1 MEVKPMIEEQQ
12 TTETQTESQAYEA
25 TREPNQLARELGK
38 LGASKGGKARANV
51 LSPEERTDIAR
62 KAVRTRWAKVGKLRR
77 HEETE
82 SEDSTDVVIEA
93 DPASLPHSMFR
104 GKITI
109 GDVEFECHVLNNF
122 KRVLAQRE
130 VVRILTAGRDG
141 GNLIRYLKDNPL
153 IDIDLILGQTVEFKI
168 PGFVGVGYE
177 GTLLI
182 DICER
187 YLEAREQGVLRKKN
201 QLLLAAQAEI
211 VIRACAKVGIIA
223 LIDEATGYQ
232 KARARNALQI
242 KFQAFIADDLQEWAR
257 MFPEEFW
264 LELARLEG
272 IHYSP
277 RSRPLR
283 WGKYVMM
290 FVYDAID
297 SDVGKELRKKNPN
310 PHFLKNHHQWLKKFG
325 KDKVRDQILQVVTI
339 MKLCNTLAEFKEKF
353 ARVFK
358 KSPLQMSFDDYWTT
372 LDA

>member
-1 MEVKPMIEEQQ
+1 MSRQVAAEAESREE
-12 TTETQTESQAYEA
+12 SK
-25 TREPNQLARELGK
+25 EPNQLARELGK
-38 LGASKGGKARANV
+38 LGASKGGMARANV
-51 LSPEERTDIAR
+51 LTPAERKEIAR

-77 HEETE
+77 IEEAEGDE
-82 SEDSTDVVIEA
+82 SPDVVVQA
-93 DPASLPHSMFR
+93 DPTQLPHSLFR
-104 GKITI
+104 GKLTV
-109 GDVEFECHVLNNF
+109 GDVEFECHVLSNF

-141 GNLIRYLKDNPL
+141 GNLLRYLKDNPL
-153 IDIDLILGQTVEFKI
+153 IDIDLILGQTVEFSI

-187 YLEAREQGVLRKKN
+187 YLEAREQGLLEKKS

-232 KARARNALQI
+232 KARAKNALQL
-242 KFQAFIADDLQEWAR
+242 KFQAFIADELQEWAR

-310 PHFLKNHHQWLKKFG
+310 PHFLSNHHQWLKKFG

-339 MKLCNTLAEFKEKF
+339 MKLCNNMAEFKEKF

-358 KSPLQMSFDDYWTT
+358 KSPLQMSFDDFWAI
-372 LDA
+372 DV